1 MSPITI
7 TVEPIAP
14 PAERV
19 TERAHPHGA
28 AGVGIIASTQPGH
41 SHAPDLI
48 EPVVGFR
55 NWRILST
62 GPAHGEL
69 SSPYF
74 PVTWSE
80 PVMRAECRRWR
91 TPEALLDTPHAAPRP
106 ECGCGIRAYHT
117 PTGEFSK
124 VDYRGVSGIVTV
136 WGRIE
141 IGADEMRAELARVEA
156 LAVYSRW
163 SRRQRDAAQE
173 VAANLGADLVDLR
186 ELGAAAASYGA
197 PPPASLLADP
207 PPKGIRDRF
216 VALFTSRIGA

>member
-7 TVEPIAP
+7 TVEPVSAP
-14 PAERV
+14 AGRV
-19 TERAHPHGA
+19 TERVHPHGA
-28 AGVGIIASTQPGH
+28 AGVGTIEEPGH
-41 SHAPDLI
+41 TRAPDLI

-55 NWRILST
+55 NWRILRT
-62 GPAHGEL
+62 GPARGEL

-91 TPEALLDTPHAAPRP
+91 TPEALLDAPHAAPHP
-106 ECGCGIRAYHT
+106 ECGCGIRAYHA

-124 VDYRGVSGIVTV
+124 VDYRAVSGIVTV
-136 WGRIE
+136 WGRID

-163 SRRQRDAAQE
+163 SRLQRDAVEE
-173 VAANLGADLVDLR
+173 VAANLGAEVVDLR
-186 ELGAAAASYGA
+186 ELGTAAASYGA
-197 PPPASLLADP
+197 APPASLLEDP

-216 VALFTSRIGA
+216 VALFTSRVGD